1 MKFNSVNLEKLD
13 QIAKVVAGQIESGVI
28 ELIGDVGAG
37 KTTFTKSLGKHLG
50 ISEEVQSPSFT
61 ISRVYD
67 LSDGRVLAH
76 YDFYRL
82 TDAGVMADE
91 LYDATHDPSTITVVE
106 WADIVDGVL
115 PENRVIVKITSTAE
129 DLRDVEVL
137 GLNEEVWL

>member
-115 PENRVIVKITSTAE
+115 PEDRVIVKITSTAE